1 MRTPPRR
8 SVSSDCVAFGVRI
21 RGARNDSEVAELSA
35 IRDVRRREDRSP
47 PTDRSHRHALVGS

>member
-35 IRDVRRREDRSP
+35 FVTFAGARIDLLRRTARIVTRS
-47 PTDRSHRHALVGS
+47 